1 MHEILTLCLPPR
13 LMSKTQR
20 TVAWQELM
28 QKYTGMRKK
37 FVWLWQRRKFCSA
50 AFWKH
55 QKATELRAR
64 WCAWALYNLNVYKN
78 HYVFTSQSLMCSTDI
93 IVLLKTDRHEF
104 IASLLWRNNTVFVAS
119 QYNSALTQWFHIFWC
134 HKADFVK
141 TKCVTIQQDNWLQS
155 RFTLRGF
162 KFFHSIF
169 NLFVFIA
176 DIDLSQWG
184 NRVLKMSSFN
194 MVRSCIW
201 RNTLVYH

>member
-1 MHEILTLCLPPR
+1 M
-13 LMSKTQR
+13 
-20 TVAWQELM
+20 M

-37 FVWLWQRRKFCSA
+37 FVWLWQRRKSCSA

-55 QKATELRAR
+55 QKATELRASADAC
-64 WCAWALYNLNVYKN
+64 WCAWTLYNLNLYKKSLCI
-78 HYVFTSQSLMCSTDI
+78 HFTVLDVFNWYNSLTQNRQN
-93 IVLLKTDRHEF
+93 RHQF

-119 QYNSALTQWFHIFWC
+119 RYNGALNQWFHIFWS

-141 TKCVTIQQDNWLQS
+141 TKYVTIQQDNWLQS
-155 RFTLRGF
+155 RFRLRGF

-184 NRVLKMSSFN
+184 N
-194 MVRSCIW
+194 
-201 RNTLVYH
+201 TEY

>member
-1 MHEILTLCLPPR
+1 
-13 LMSKTQR
+13 MSKTQR

-169 NLFVFIA
+169 KPFCFYSRHWFVTVGEQSIKNVFI
-176 DIDLSQWG
+176 QHG
-184 NRVLKMSSFN
+184 EVLHLKKHFSVSLKRRLQ
-194 MVRSCIW
+194 VGR
-201 RNTLVYH
+201 